1 VFLPDIKVVDV
12 YKRFGRIV
20 ALDGVNLHVR
30 DGEYVCI
37 IGPSGSGK
45 STLLKIIAGIIQPD
59 RGDVFFDDVRVTD
72 LPLEERGIG
81 MVMQDILLFPHMN
94 LWDNVTFSPLTRG
107 YNREII
113 VNIGNEVMNL
123 LKIRAD
129 KKAYPSEL
137 SRGEQQMIALARALA
152 SRPRVLLLD
161 EPLASLDAHAARALR
176 YELRRMVKELG
187 LTAIH
192 VTHNQEEALSIAD
205 RVVVMRKGKIEQVG
219 TPLELYLMPKTP
231 FVSRFIGGEANF
243 LEGHVAQKY
252 GNKAVIELRNGTRL
266 CTYTHLPQGS
276 HVLVAVRP
284 EHIVLM
290 KKTKEI
296 HGENMLEGTIEDKNF
311 LGACIR
317 YVVKTKEG
325 SLIVRMR
332 RGVISFRIGE
342 DVALRLDK
350 VVIFEYPKEGLL
362 KAIAYE

>member
-1 VFLPDIKVVDV
+1 LPDIKVVDV

-152 SRPRVLLLD
+152 S
-161 EPLASLDAHAARALR
+161 
-176 YELRRMVKELG
+176 
-187 LTAIH
+187 
-192 VTHNQEEALSIAD
+192 SIAD